1 MSRAVALRFFE
12 AVASSTELQN
22 ELRAL
27 RPHGD
32 LEAVAGVA
40 AAHGFACTADDLQAG
55 FVTDWKMR
63 RYFYTGRVEETT
75 ESGTSGD

>member
-1 MSRAVALRFFE
+1 MSRAIVLRFFE

-32 LEAVAGVA
+32 PEAFAEVA
-40 AAHGFACTADDLQAG
+40 AAHGFACTADDLSAG

-63 RYFYTGRVEETT
+63 RYFYAGRVEEMT
-75 ESGTSGD
+75 ESGTAGD